1 MQFDGAIDLHCHYG
15 PDFIRPW
22 RDTRHAVTAL
32 EAATEAAAAGHA
44 AIVLKSHD
52 FASPALAY
60 AVQEVVPDVAVFG
73 GITLD
78 YQAGG
83 LNPLAV
89 EHALRLGA
97 KIVWL
102 PTVSSHQDRLNGCGA
117 RQGYTGPGLRVVDD
131 DGDLLPVVREILDLV
146 HDHDA
151 ILATGHVSADEHHV
165 VAREFARR
173 GKVIVTHAGEELA
186 GPNLDAAQCAELAD
200 LGAIVELSV
209 HSCMP
214 SIAGPGKSLAEL
226 AAMIQAVGPARCTLA
241 SDLGSNDAH
250 PNPVAGLHDHLE
262 RLWRE
267 GASEQDLRVMVCDNP
282 ARLLGLDA

>member
-1 MQFDGAIDLHCHYG
+1 MLPSA
-15 PDFIRPW
+15 
-22 RDTRHAVTAL
+22 
-32 EAATEAAAAGHA
+32 
-44 AIVLKSHD
+44 
-52 FASPALAY
+52 
-60 AVQEVVPDVAVFG
+60 PDVAVFG

-151 ILATGHVSADEHHV
+151 ILATGHVSADEHQV
-165 VAREFARR
+165 VAREFA
-173 GKVIVTHAGEELA
+173 GT
-186 GPNLDAAQCAELAD
+186 CA
-200 LGAIVELSV
+200 
-209 HSCMP
+209 
-214 SIAGPGKSLAEL
+214 
-226 AAMIQAVGPARCTLA
+226 
-241 SDLGSNDAH
+241 N
-250 PNPVAGLHDHLE
+250 
-262 RLWRE
+262 
-267 GASEQDLRVMVCDNP
+267 
-282 ARLLGLDA
+282 